1 MSRSIYIRIGL
12 ALLCVAFI
20 LPVAAS
26 AQSQSGI
33 AGVVRDT
40 SGGVLPGVTIE
51 ATSPVLI
58 EGVRTAFADS
68 EGRYN
73 ITPLP
78 PGTYSVTFG
87 LPGFS
92 TVVREGVE
100 LASGFTATI
109 NADMQ
114 VGGIEETITV
124 TGASPLVDVQN
135 VRQQTRV
142 TNELRAQLPS
152 GAQGLMAITKLVPG
166 MTTGL
171 DMGGGGALGI
181 YGSNQSTSST
191 YHGKGSTTDSYDGMQ
206 VNNLSGIGS
215 VSYVM
220 NPATV
225 SETAVQTGGTSA
237 ENASGFSIN
246 MIPKEGGNIVSGS
259 FDGMYTGENLQD
271 SNVEGKLRDRGVRG
285 DGQKILQ
292 SYDTNFT
299 LGGPIRQ
306 DKVWFFAA
314 VRLMGTKNQVPDRFF
329 NATQG
334 TPIFTPDFSKP
345 HTNKEWL
352 RSGAIRLTSQLSDN
366 NKFNVFADTQYFQT
380 RGWQGNSAPEAQ
392 ICLDFW
398 PQGVYQ
404 GTWTSTLSSRL
415 LLEVG
420 AGLTKGPFPC
430 SREKS
435 TDLFDFTVALDD
447 VSIQEATTGYRYN
460 ASSNYRAKN
469 DNDRYMERG
478 SVAYVTGSH
487 NFKTGFTLQQ
497 HVNNRDQEW
506 NLDQNWRFRNGLPE
520 RITLYAAPTQELNR
534 TNADLGIYVQD
545 QWALDRVTL
554 NLGVRFDYFNGGVRA
569 QTLDAGLFVPERQY
583 QEVKN
588 KPNWTD
594 INPRVGVSYDL
605 TGSGRTALKGSIGR
619 YVGKEAVSVA
629 RAFNPI
635 FTAVNSTNRSWND
648 ADGDFSPDCDLTDFT
663 ANGECGPISNAL
675 FGGLRPDALVANE
688 NLTEGFGNRDYFWD
702 TALEVQHELAPG
714 MSMQV
719 GYYRNWSDHFRGLPR
734 GDFRTVYLLD
744 NTSLTP
750 EDFDPYC
757 ITAPTDSRLPGGG
770 GYEVCGLYDITEE
783 KFGVGSEIAV
793 RPGDFGDQR
802 RTSDFVTGS
811 INTRFGN
818 GVELGGS
825 VDLGRTIE
833 DRCFTIDS
841 PQQLLNCKTDRGFDE
856 QVQVKVHG
864 VLPLPGDFVVSGT
877 FQNLAGAPWLAN
889 FSASSASI
897 TPSLGRPLAGGTR
910 SATVPLI
917 EPFSLF
923 EDRRSL
929 LDLRVSKV
937 FPALAN
943 GMRVQLNLDV
953 YNALNDASILSVNN
967 NYGGSWLRPGARSVS
982 ASRLYQLSGRLTF

>member
-1 MSRSIYIRIGL
+1 MSPTNIRIGVV
-12 ALLCVAFI
+12 LLGIAFL

-26 AQSQSGI
+26 AQQDSGI
-33 AGVVRDT
+33 AGVVRDDT
-40 SGGVLPGVTIE
+40 GGVLPGVTVE
-51 ATSPVLI
+51 ATSPALI
-58 EGVRTAFADS
+58 EGVRTAFTDGD
-68 EGRYN
+68 GRYN

-78 PGTYSVTFG
+78 PGTYTVTFG
-87 LPGFS
+87 LPGFT
-92 TVVREGVE
+92 TVIREGVE
-100 LASGFTATI
+100 LPSGFTATI
-109 NADMQ
+109 DTDMQ
-114 VGGIEETITV
+114 VGGLEETITV

-142 TNELRAQLPS
+142 TNELRAALPS
-152 GAQGLMAITKLVPG
+152 GGQGLMAITKLVPG
-166 MTTGL
+166 MSSAL

-225 SETAVQTGGTSA
+225 SETAIQTGGISA
-237 ENASGFSIN
+237 ESMSGFAIN
-246 MIPKEGGNIVSGS
+246 MIPKEGGNVFSGS
-259 FDGMYTGENLQD
+259 ADGMYTGENLQN
-271 SNVEGKLRDRGVRG
+271 SNVEGKLRERGIQG
-285 DGQKILQ
+285 EGQKNLNA
-292 SYDTNFT
+292 YDSNFT
-299 LGGPIRQ
+299 VGGPIRQ
-306 DKVWFFAA
+306 DRVWFFAA
-314 VRLMGTKNQVPDRFF
+314 GRFMGTKNQVPDKFF
-329 NATQG
+329 NLTQG
-334 TPIFTPDFSKP
+334 TPIFTPDFSRP
-345 HTNKEWL
+345 HTNKDWL
-352 RSGAIRLTSQLSDN
+352 RSGAIRVTAQLSDS
-366 NKFNVFADTQYFQT
+366 NKINVFGDTQYFQT

-392 ICLDFW
+392 ICWNMW

-404 GTWTSTLSSRL
+404 GTWTSTVTSRL
-415 LLEVG
+415 LVEVG

-430 SREKS
+430 DRETR
-435 TDLFDFTVALDD
+435 TDLFGFTVGLDD

-460 ASSNYRAKN
+460 SASNYLVKN

-478 SVAYVTGSH
+478 SVSYVTGSH

-497 HVNNRDQEW
+497 HVNNRNTER
-506 NLDQNWRFRNGLPE
+506 NLDQNWRFRNGVPE
-520 RITLYAAPTQELNR
+520 RITLYATPTQELNR
-534 TNADLGIYVQD
+534 TNADLGLYLQD

-554 NLGVRFDYFNGGVRA
+554 NLGVRFDYFNGGVPA
-569 QTLDAGLFVPERQY
+569 QTVDAGLFVPQRQY
-583 QEVKN
+583 EEVTN

-629 RAFNPI
+629 REFNPI

-648 ADGDFSPDCDLTDFT
+648 LDGDLDPDCDLTDFS
-663 ANGECGPISNAL
+663 ANGECGRISNAL
-675 FGGLRPDALVANE
+675 FGGLSPDALVANE
-688 NLTEGFGNRDYFWD
+688 NLTEGFGNRDYYWD

-714 MSMQV
+714 MSAQV
-719 GYYRNWSDHFRGLPR
+719 GYYRNWSDHFRALPR
-734 GDFRTVYLLD
+734 GDFGTVFLLD

-757 ITAPTDSRLPGGG
+757 VTAPTDSRLPGGG
-770 GYEVCGLYDITEE
+770 GYEVCGLFDITEE

-793 RPGDFGDQR
+793 RPGDFGDQS

-811 INTRFGN
+811 INTRFGT

-825 VDLGRTIE
+825 VDVGRTIE

-841 PQQLLNCKTDRGFDE
+841 PQQMLNCKTDRGFGE

-864 VLPLPGDFVVSGT
+864 VLPLPADFVVSGT
-877 FQNLAGAPWLAN
+877 FQNLSGAPWLAN
-889 FSASSASI
+889 WSVSSADIAS
-897 TPSLGRPLAGGTR
+897 SLGRPLAGGTR

-923 EDRRSL
+923 EDRRNL

-937 FPALAN
+937 FPDLAN
-943 GMRVQLNLDV
+943 GMRVQVNLDV

-967 NYGGSWLRPGARSVS
+967 NYGGSWLRPGARAV
-982 ASRLYQLSGRLTF
+982 AAPRLYQVSGRLSF